1 MLALEAKEKL
11 LKDLD
16 KTVLKAAMGKSFL
29 NGVKILAGG
38 LKSNLRKTVGAR
50 TNRSLSGFSYFGVY
64 NDYLLAQPP
73 ADLRKKIMN
82 TNRRTKPVLQ
92 RLEEIEN
99 TRKEGE
105 QNQNAMEGDV
115 QIVPLTEA
123 FFQGKPASYWLG
135 LEEKN
140 RRLTCQWKGLLQTMQ
155 AGLDF
160 ADNASESRFGGF

>member
-1 MLALEAKEKL
+1 ME
-11 LKDLD
+11 
-16 KTVLKAAMGKSFL
+16 L
-29 NGVKILAGG
+29 NPGWRIEV
-38 LKSNLRKTVGAR
+38 KSNLRKAVVAR
-50 TNRSLSGFSYFGVY
+50 TNRSLSGFSYLGVY

-82 TNRRTKPVLQ
+82 TNRRTKPGLQ

-140 RRLTCQWKGLLQTMQ
+140 RRLTCQWKGLLQTMK

-160 ADNASESRFGGF
+160 ADSASESRFGGF

>member
-16 KTVLKAAMGKSFL
+16 KTVLKAAVGKSLL

-82 TNRRTKPVLQ
+82 TNRRTKPGLQ
-92 RLEEIEN
+92 RLEKIEN

-115 QIVPLTEA
+115 QTVPLTEA

-140 RRLTCQWKGLLQTMQ
+140 RRLTCQGKGLLQTMQ